1 MKITNKR
8 INQLIRESIQKHVN
22 ETVDL
27 KPAKIYL
34 PSEEEI
40 YKEIEAQNPK
50 FFVPIGVINQSEVYS
65 EATPPSNKVQHAYLG
80 SHITKSKP
88 LTNWMLPRMESKK
101 GKAAG
106 LNLSTKSDGLLINPK
121 GEFYIRVSEPMM
133 KNGRMEFVDKSTPSA
148 AVLID
153 PNAVYWKEELTVPHA
168 SAYDNK
174 SRKKIKQTAYFARVS
189 IKGAGTRQ
197 GFSTVT
203 GSGSGAQSLTL
214 AFVLD
219 KLVDSGFAFTADD
232 VNTYLVPISTGAKS
246 GFEDVEIRFNK
257 DITNGTYTIPADYT
271 IQIEC
276 KRNNLGSVSKD
287 EYFDFVAVVSD
298 DLSTIYID
306 GYGKDVASAP
316 DKGKD
321 ASKAAQVQQVLSGI
335 GLTPGSKFTG
345 KRYKL
350 KSEDIPDS
358 GYIKHRIKSNLVLGD
373 VFARAAKSLLKR
385 MNASFRAT
393 PDFSKEALAKK
404 LKHAGKQIFDGKQM
418 IVPSTAQDIMDFIT
432 ICQSCNVGSY
442 ASWPYFTMEYQGL
455 PIMAPTVK
463 PKTQTVNKIKK
474 LVSLDRKTER
484 DYIDEI
490 ILDTW
495 ESSAISGYQ
504 NWLIYSTKE
513 YKCVKNSAGKLE
525 AVPVVRRP
533 QASKPGVGL
542 EDEDPRILQ
551 KALEYFCNAV
561 DINDEVKVSADD
573 GKDPFVDGEEI
584 IASHTK
590 DADLSSVD
598 LTDTLGE
605 EEPSEAPVI
614 TYEPGQKITI
624 PKSKFDPNAASNETV
639 EVEVVRV
646 ASNGSLVVIDGAGSK
661 KVIDPSLVME
671 AISIPITRKLL
682 RKLLRSVL

>member
-8 INQLIRESIQKHVN
+8 INALIKESIQKHVN
-22 ETVDL
+22 EIVYL
-27 KPAKIYL
+27 KPTDIY
-34 PSEEEI
+34 PETESEI

-65 EATPPSNKVQHAYLG
+65 EATPPGGKVQHAYRG
-80 SHITKSKP
+80 THITKSAP
-88 LTNWMLPRMESKK
+88 LTKWMLPRMQSKK
-101 GKAAG
+101 GASAG
-106 LNLSTKSDGLLINPK
+106 LQLSTKSDGLLINPK

-133 KNGRMEFVDKSTPSA
+133 KNGRMEFIDKSPIGAS
-148 AVLID
+148 VLTD

-168 SAYDNK
+168 TAYDSNLK
-174 SRKKIKQTAYFARVS
+174 RTIKQIAYFTRVS
-189 IKGAGTRQ
+189 IKGVGARQ

-257 DITNGTYTIPADYT
+257 DITNGIDTIPADYT

-276 KRNNLGSVSKD
+276 KRNNLSKVSKNQ
-287 EYFDFVAVVSD
+287 YFDFVAVVSD

-316 DKGKD
+316 GKGKN
-321 ASKAAQVQQVLSGI
+321 ATKATQVAKIFQSI
-335 GLTPGSKFTG
+335 GLTPGTPFTG
-345 KRYKL
+345 KQYKL
-350 KSEDIPDS
+350 KSGDIPSS
-358 GYIKHRIKSNLVLGD
+358 GNIKHSVKSNLVLGD

-385 MNASFRAT
+385 MNATFRST
-393 PDFSKEALAKK
+393 PDFSKERLADK
-404 LKHAGKQIFDGKQM
+404 LKQAGKQIFDGKQM

-432 ICQSCNVGSY
+432 ICQSCHVGSY
-442 ASWPYFTMEYQGL
+442 ASWPYFTMENQGL
-455 PIMAPTVK
+455 PIMAPIVS
-463 PKTQTVNKIKK
+463 PKTKTVNKVKQLTGLKIKTK
-474 LVSLDRKTER
+474 R

-513 YKCVKNSAGKLE
+513 YKCVKTSAGKLE
-525 AVPVVRRP
+525 AVPVVERP
-533 QASKPGVGL
+533 QSSKPGLGL
-542 EDEDPRILQ
+542 EDEDPRITQ

-561 DINDEVKVSADD
+561 DINDEVPTSVDD

-590 DADLSSVD
+590 DADFSSVD
-598 LTDTLGE
+598 LTDTLDE
-605 EEPSEAPVI
+605 EEPPEASVV
-614 TYEPGQKITI
+614 TYEVGQKITI
-624 PKSKFDPNAASNETV
+624 PKSKFDSNAAPNETI

-646 ASNGSLVVIDGAGSK
+646 ASSGSLIVDDGAGSK
-661 KVIDPSLVME
+661 KMVNPNLVIE
-671 AISIPITRKLL
+671 AISRQQL
-682 RKLLRSVL
+682 RRLLRSIL

>member
-8 INQLIRESIQKHVN
+8 INALIKESIQKHVN
-22 ETVDL
+22 EIVYL
-27 KPAKIYL
+27 KPADIY
-34 PSEEEI
+34 PETESEI

-65 EATPPSNKVQHAYLG
+65 EATPPGGKVQHAYFG
-80 SHITKSKP
+80 SHITKSAP
-88 LTNWMLPRMESKK
+88 LTMWMLPRMKSKK
-101 GKAAG
+101 GESAG
-106 LNLSTKSDGLLINPK
+106 LHLSTKSDGLLINPK

-133 KNGRMEFVDKSTPSA
+133 KNGRMEFLDKSANGAKALADQNS
-148 AVLID
+148 
-153 PNAVYWKEELTVPHA
+153 VYWQEELTVPH
-168 SAYDNK
+168 SDAYDNN
-174 SRKKIKQTAYFARVS
+174 KKKTITQLAYFARVS
-189 IKGAGTRQ
+189 IKGKGARR

-257 DITNGTYTIPADYT
+257 DITNGPYTIPADYT

-276 KRNNLGSVSKD
+276 KRNSLSSVSGK

-316 DKGKD
+316 GKGKD
-321 ASKAAQVQQVLSGI
+321 KTKAILVANIFKSI
-335 GLTPGSKFTG
+335 GLTPGTPFTSK
-345 KRYKL
+345 KYKL
-350 KSEDIPDS
+350 KRGDKPSS
-358 GYIKHRIKSNLVLGD
+358 GYIKHSVKSNLVLGD

-385 MNASFRAT
+385 MNATFRAT
-393 PDFSKEALAKK
+393 PDFSKEQLAKK
-404 LKHAGKQIFDGKQM
+404 LHSAGKQIFNGKQM
-418 IVPSTAQDIMDFIT
+418 VEPSTTQDIMDFIT
-432 ICQSCNVGSY
+432 ICQSCHVGSY

-455 PIMAPTVK
+455 PIMAPTVS
-463 PKTQTVNKIKK
+463 PKTQTVNKVKK
-474 LVSLDRKTER
+474 LVDLNRKTKR

-513 YKCVKNSAGKLE
+513 YKCVKTSAGKLE
-525 AVPVVRRP
+525 AVPVVERP
-533 QASKPGVGL
+533 QSSKPGLGL

-561 DINDEVKVSADD
+561 DVNDEVKVSADD

-598 LTDTLGE
+598 LTDALDE
-605 EEPSEAPVI
+605 EEPTEAPVI
-614 TYEPGQKITI
+614 TYEVGQKITI
-624 PKSKFDPNAASNETV
+624 PKSKFDSNAAPNETI

-646 ASNGSLVVIDGAGSK
+646 ASSGSLIVDDGAGSK
-661 KVIDPSLVME
+661 KMVNPNLVIE
-671 AISIPITRKLL
+671 AISRQQL
-682 RKLLRSVL
+682 RRLLRSIL